1 QMRARLLALA
11 LATLPG
17 ATPVVAQGAQE
28 YFVHTNG
35 DVING
40 EIKGLSRGKLQFK
53 IPGSG
58 TFSVDWPRVA
68 GVFSPQTFEVER
80 LDGER
85 FFGTLRPGQQA
96 GTLDV
101 VGKTRTVSIPLG
113 QVLAFDDI
121 AQGFW
126 SRLDGFVEFGFAF
139 AKANK
144 ALNYSLEGAANYR
157 TRNDIFSLKAN
168 SFLQDQSDAEATK
181 RSGVTTLY
189 TRLLA
194 NSWSLGGLAFGE
206 TNQQLELDLRLAVGA
221 VGGRDFVQSTTLRFN
236 GSAGVLFSRETF
248 VDVEGR
254 GAVEGLL
261 AGKFE
266 WFTFASNETDLTAN
280 LMLLPSFTQSGR
292 VRLEF
297 DIKLKQDFLSDFYL
311 SLSFYDTYDS
321 EPPTGVGSTND
332 YGTTLALGWDP

>member
-1 QMRARLLALA
+1 MRARFLALA
-11 LATLPG
+11 FATLLG
-17 ATPVVAQGAQE
+17 ATPVVAQE
-28 YFVHTNG
+28 YFIHTNG

-40 EIKGLSRGKLQFK
+40 EIKGLSRGKLQFE

-58 TFSVDWPRVA
+58 TFSIDWPKVA
-68 GVFSPQTFEVER
+68 GLFSPET
-80 LDGER
+80 GER

-101 VGKTRTVSIPLG
+101 VGDTETITIPLN

-126 SRLDGFVEFGFAF
+126 ARLDGFIEFGFTL
-139 AKANK
+139 AKANR
-144 ALNYSLEGAANYR
+144 AVNYSLEGSANYR
-157 TRNDIFSLKAN
+157 TRNDIFSLTAS
-168 SFLQDQSDAEATK
+168 SFLQDQADAEATK
-181 RSGVTTLY
+181 RSSVQGRY
-189 TRLLA
+189 TRMLA
-194 NSWSLGGLAFGE
+194 NAWSLGGVALGE
-206 TNQQLELDLRLAVGA
+206 TNQQLALDLRLAVGA
-221 VGGRDFVQSTTLRFN
+221 IGGRDFVQNANLRLN
-236 GSAGVLFSRETF
+236 GSAGVLFNQENFTD
-248 VDVEGR
+248 VDSQSSL
-254 GAVEGLL
+254 EGLI
-261 AGKFE
+261 AGTFE

-280 LMLLPSFTQSGR
+280 LMVLPSFTESGR

-321 EPPTGVGSTND
+321 EPPTGVGATND